1 MFFSFIFQNL
11 KQEELKFEKL
21 NQAFANMK
29 EKEATISTFSS
40 KEGIERLLEGGAA
53 AVLASYLDDLG
64 KAGVS
69 DLAIFRAHAAK

>member
-1 MFFSFIFQNL
+1 
-11 KQEELKFEKL
+11 
-21 NQAFANMK
+21 MK
-29 EKEATISTFSS
+29 EKEAIIGTYSK

-69 DLAIFRAHAAK
+69 ELAIFRAHADK